1 MEDQMSKAEEETRW
15 YGVYSALVTDI
26 RDPDGQGRVKVRLP
40 AMSESFEVWAR
51 LATLMAGRKSGSWF
65 VPDTDSEVLVAF
77 EAGDLR
83 RPFVIGALW
92 NGVDTV
98 PERMDSAGRTF
109 RKLLRSRNGIQ
120 VVLDDQDGKEML
132 ALETPGGQRVTLED
146 GSGSIEIVDR
156 NGNSIR
162 LETGGVTVTAAAR
175 VTISASAVD
184 VSAGVLTV
192 NAGMSRF
199 SGVVQA
205 DTVVANSVISASY
218 SPGAG
223 NLV

>member
-1 MEDQMSKAEEETRW
+1 MSKAEEKTRW

-40 AMSESFEVWAR
+40 AMSASFEAWAR
-51 LATLMAGRKSGSWF
+51 LATLMAGRKSGTWC
-65 VPDTDSEVLVAF
+65 VPDANSEVLVAF
-77 EAGDLR
+77 EAGDPG
-83 RPFVIGALW
+83 RPFVVGALW
-92 NGVDTV
+92 NGVDAV
-98 PERMDSAGRTF
+98 PERMDSAGKND

-120 VVLDDQDGKEML
+120 VVLDDQDGKETL

-184 VSAGVLTV
+184 VSAGMLTV
-192 NAGMSRF
+192 NAGMSKF